1 MEHKLLK
8 GGPVADKII
17 EEVKDHIQK
26 NKIQTSLAIILVDE
40 RQDSLTYIRLK
51 RKKCEELDIR
61 TFLFTFTRDQPVQHI
76 IDLIDELN
84 ENDAVNG
91 IIVQLPLPNTF
102 TDEDEYRILNRIS
115 PEKDVD
121 GFHKENMGKLMLNK
135 DGFIPCT
142 AAGCYELIK
151 HYKIDVHGKHVVVI
165 GSSKVVGLPLSIL
178 LLHKGATVTLCNV
191 NTKNI
196 KDLTKKADILISAC
210 GVASLVKR
218 DWINENAVIIDVGI
232 NHIVD
237 ANDKKRIVG
246 DVDFHDVLDKVK
258 YITPVP
264 GGVGPLTVA
273 TLMKHVARL

>member
-17 EEVKDHIQK
+17 EEVKEHIQK
-26 NKIQTSLAIILVDE
+26 HDIQTSLAIILVDE
-40 RQDSLTYIRLK
+40 RPDSITYIRLK
-51 RKKCEELDIR
+51 RKKCEELGIR

-102 TDEDEYRILNRIS
+102 TDEDEYIILNRVS

-121 GFHKENMGKLMLNK
+121 GFHQENMGKLMLNK

-196 KDLTKKADILISAC
+196 KDLTIKADILISAC
-210 GVASLVKR
+210 GVASLVKK
-218 DWINENAVIIDVGI
+218 DWIKENAVIIDVGI

>member
-151 HYKIDVHGKHVVVI
+151 YYKIDVHGKHVVVI

-196 KDLTKKADILISAC
+196 KDLTIKADILISAC

-218 DWINENAVIIDVGI
+218 DWIKENAVIIEVGI

>member
-196 KDLTKKADILISAC
+196 KDLTIKADILISAC
-210 GVASLVKR
+210 GVASLVKK
-218 DWINENAVIIDVGI
+218 DWIKENAVIIDVGI

>member
-8 GGPVADKII
+8 GNVVADKIT
-17 EEVKDHIQK
+17 EEVKEYIQK
-26 NKIQTSLAIILVDE
+26 NSINTSLAIIMVDD
-40 RQDSLTYIRLK
+40 RPDSLTYIRLK
-51 RKKCEELDIR
+51 RKKCEELGIR
-61 TFLFTFTRDQPVQHI
+61 TFLFTFTGDQPVQHI
-76 IDLIDELN
+76 LDLIDELN
-84 ENDAVNG
+84 DNNAVNG

-115 PEKDVD
+115 PDKDVD
-121 GFHKENMGKLMLNK
+121 GFHRENMGKLVLNRA
-135 DGFIPCT
+135 GFIPCT
-142 AAGCYELIK
+142 VAGCYELIK
-151 HYKIDVHGKHVVVI
+151 YYKIDLHGEHVVII

-196 KDLTKKADILISAC
+196 QDITCKADILISAC
-210 GVASLVKR
+210 GVPALIKKE
-218 DWINENAVIIDVGI
+218 WIKEDCIVIDVGI

-264 GGVGPLTVA
+264 GGIGPITVA
-273 TLMKHVARL
+273 TLMEHVARL

>member
-151 HYKIDVHGKHVVVI
+151 YYKIDVHGKHVVVI

-196 KDLTKKADILISAC
+196 KDLTIKADILISAC
-210 GVASLVKR
+210 GVASLVKKN
-218 DWINENAVIIDVGI
+218 WIKENAVIIDVGI